1 MGEVYFDMG
10 LLARA
15 TVHECSA
22 SDIVGQYVGQTGPLV
37 RKTFEKALG
46 QVLFIDE
53 AYRLK
58 DGPFAKEAI
67 DEIVSLLT
75 DERYKAK
82 IIVILAGYDND
93 VNELLAVNRGL
104 SSRFTE
110 EVIFVNLRPEECLQI
125 LEKEMQKK
133 NITLPGLVDRSSPLS
148 CALSEI
154 FIQFSSL
161 KSWGNARDVLT
172 LSKKL
177 VSLALQEDKGT
188 RGDDSPLILDPAKA
202 VQAARDMLNTRS
214 ERQPSTTVQQL
225 FGLNNPISAPLPPL
239 TTTPFVTKTKAEST
253 VAQPPPEQQV
263 KTPQSAED
271 ACEDGISDAAWSEL
285 WKARGV
291 SASEGMAANGG
302 TAREAAELEQ
312 AECLGLDVLED
323 DRAKRDELKWQRETQ
338 RLKKVAQRQREQLEA
353 GLKARRRR
361 KAEKKARKQD
371 AQVQAKLRQ
380 MGICEAGFRWINVG
394 TGYRCA
400 GGSHFMSN
408 EQLDI

>member
-1 MGEVYFDMG
+1 
-10 LLARA
+10 
-15 TVHECSA
+15 
-22 SDIVGQYVGQTGPLV
+22 
-37 RKTFEKALG
+37 
-46 QVLFIDE
+46 
-53 AYRLK
+53 
-58 DGPFAKEAI
+58 
-67 DEIVSLLT
+67 
-75 DERYKAK
+75 
-82 IIVILAGYDND
+82 
-93 VNELLAVNRGL
+93 
-104 SSRFTE
+104 
-110 EVIFVNLRPEECLQI
+110 
-125 LEKEMQKK
+125 
-133 NITLPGLVDRSSPLS
+133 
-148 CALSEI
+148 
-154 FIQFSSL
+154 
-161 KSWGNARDVLT
+161 
-172 LSKKL
+172 
-177 VSLALQEDKGT
+177 
-188 RGDDSPLILDPAKA
+188 LILDPAKA

-271 ACEDGISDAAWSEL
+271 ACEDGISDGAWSEL
-285 WKARGV
+285 WKARAV
-291 SASEGMAANGG
+291 SASEGMAANEG

-312 AECLGLDVLED
+312 AECLRLDVLED